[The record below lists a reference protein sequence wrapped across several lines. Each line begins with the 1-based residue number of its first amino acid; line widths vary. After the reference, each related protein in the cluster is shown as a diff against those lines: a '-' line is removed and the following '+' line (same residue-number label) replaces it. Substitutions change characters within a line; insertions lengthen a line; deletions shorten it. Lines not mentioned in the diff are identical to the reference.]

1 MKLRQTIRYSESFKL
16 QVVKEYENSYLS
28 IEDLKRKYGV
38 TGGQTICS
46 WIKKYGKPSSQSK
59 IIKVETPK
67 EKDRLKTLEK
77 ENKLLKEAL
86 SYQTVKAIVSES
98 TLGAVAELLGMS
110 LEEVKKKFGG
120 KQ

>member
-1 MKLRQTIRYSESFKL
+1 MKKRETIRYSEAFKL

-28 IEDLKRKYGV
+28 VAELRRKYGI
-38 TGGQTICS
+38 TGGQTLNV
-46 WIKKYGKPSSQSK
+46 WIKRYGKPSSQGK

-67 EKDRLKTLEK
+67 EQDKLKALEK

-86 SYQTVKAIVSES
+86 ANQTVRAIISES
-98 TLGAVAELLGMS
+98 TLETFAELMGMNI
-110 LEEVKKKFGG
+110 EDVKKKFGE